1 MASKKSSTS
10 KGSVASKSPAPKAG
24 TNGKRA
30 SKRRS
35 GYKVGDQVVYPHHG
49 VATIEKI
56 EDKDV
61 LGEKRQ
67 YLVLRLDAGDL
78 TLMVPAESVEEVGI
92 RNLIDK
98 GQVDGVL
105 KVLRKG
111 EVTDNAENW
120 SRRFKANQ
128 EKLRSGDI
136 QSVAEVVR
144 NLSIRERQKGLSTG
158 EKRMLNRAREILAG
172 EIAVALD
179 VDAEAA
185 EEVLEKALK

>member
-1 MASKKSSTS
+1 MAAKKISKTK
-10 KGSVASKSPAPKAG
+10 
-24 TNGKRA
+24 N
-30 SKRRS
+30 

-78 TLMVPAESVEEVGI
+78 TLMVPAQSVEEVGI
-92 RNLIDK
+92 RNLINK

-105 KVLRKG
+105 KVLKKG

-144 NLSIRERQKGLSTG
+144 NLSIRERAKGLSTG
-158 EKRMLNRAREILAG
+158 EKKMLNRAREILAG

-179 VDAEAA
+179 VETEEAEL
-185 EEVLEKALK
+185 VLEKALS